1 MYEFLSLIE
10 DGTLHFTEDTAT
22 SEELCIVAVGYHN
35 LAIVQLKM
43 EASDLACKS
52 ILNARKIARLCLSYS
67 NRWLANFQW
76 TFDVCVEDVK
86 FQVATKFGGAGSLA
100 NNLDD
105 KEYWGLS
112 QHQYEVLTELITS
125 FYDPHADEKTYDEKT
140 GEAVIA
146 DTGDVRPPKSNIY
159 SRSGL
164 KNSNYTSDSSVTTR
178 VCTKPRPIY
187 V

>member
-10 DGTLHFTEDTAT
+10 NGTLHFTEETAT

-67 NRWLANFQW
+67 NRWLSNFQW
-76 TFDVCVEDVK
+76 TFDICVEDVK
-86 FQVATKFGGAGSLA
+86 FQLATKFGGAGSLA
-100 NNLDD
+100 NACNDQ
-105 KEYWGLS
+105 EYWGLS
-112 QHQYEVLTELITS
+112 QHQYEVLTELVTS
-125 FYDPHADEKTYDEKT
+125 FYDPAADEKLYAQ
-140 GEAVIA
+140 G
-146 DTGDVRPPKSNIY
+146 TGDVIQEEPKDFKHGS
-159 SRSGL
+159 L
-164 KNSNYTSDSSVTTR
+164 KNTNFMADQAHTTKVR
-178 VCTKPRPIY
+178 TKPRPIY

>member
-10 DGTLHFTEDTAT
+10 DGTLNFTEDTAT

-86 FQVATKFGGAGSLA
+86 FQVATKFGGAGSIA
-100 NNLDD
+100 NNMSDQA
-105 KEYWGLS
+105 YWGLS

-125 FYDPHADEKTYDEKT
+125 FYDPSANEKQYDETT
-140 GEAVIA
+140 GDVIEI
-146 DTGDVRPPKSNIY
+146 DRGDVRPPNSNIY
-159 SRSGL
+159 SRKTL
-164 KNSNYTSDSSVTTR
+164 KNSNYTSDSSVATR